1 MLYAK
6 AGPEPLRTMPREET
20 DNSQASVLPSAS
32 PYNRTH
38 PNPRHSHN
46 SLMLE
51 WRGGTSTVFPTI
63 YKPQYAD
70 REKRAGSDAEV
81 AAERVRN
88 ARRAC
93 FHATRSA
100 ARLANQYE
108 VYRQRESPPPAA
120 PHTAEIGAA
129 HRRSLSPPP
138 RRKSGR
144 ASSPL
149 RGKKLL
155 FSHCELSRS
164 GRSIWRQWTET
175 GTRLSPFPAPDRTVS
190 PTSADAAL
198 PRQQRDLNRGA
209 HSWKSRP
216 QTGIFGS
223 GAYAA
228 ASAHNRGNQLPH
240 WMQPPRAP
248 LPSKP
253 RTACV
258 CLQQWWNACR
268 ETHTAW
274 TSVTCP
280 RPYNYSLT

>member
-1 MLYAK
+1 MKRRDEYGLPHDLQTSVCRSGKKGRLRCGGGGRARK
-6 AGPEPLRTMPREET
+6 KRSSSLLPRDSVCCSAGQ
-20 DNSQASVLPSAS
+20 SIWS
-32 PYNRTH
+32 
-38 PNPRHSHN
+38 
-46 SLMLE
+46 
-51 WRGGTSTVFPTI
+51 
-63 YKPQYAD
+63 
-70 REKRAGSDAEV
+70 
-81 AAERVRN
+81 
-88 ARRAC
+88 
-93 FHATRSA
+93 
-100 ARLANQYE
+100 
-108 VYRQRESPPPAA
+108 YRQRESPPPAA